1 MRLSRKIIV
10 FYVVLIPLIFLPLG
24 FYLSH
29 ALKNYF
35 IDRLEES
42 LLIQSRVIV
51 DELPSL
57 EKNKNLDTFASSIKT
72 KTNARI
78 TIISYDGTVLG
89 DSDKPSS
96 VMDNHLQR
104 PEVRK
109 AMVKSSGRSIRY
121 SDTVKKNLFYLVVPI
136 MDNGE
141 LRGFLRLAYPMT
153 DIENTLY
160 AIREK
165 IILASFLA
173 LTVSIIIGLYLSG
186 SITKRIKNI
195 AEASKEIAKGNFQRK
210 LFMLPE
216 DEIGELGKNL
226 NIMAEELE
234 TKMKN
239 LTREKEILETV
250 FSTMR
255 DGILVTDAKGN
266 VSIASPAINMMLGI
280 SEDITG
286 RPFFEILR
294 DPFVQDAVQEARNTV
309 RTALREVEIFYPSN
323 RQLYI
328 TVTPLQ
334 SSVLGAGFVIIVHDI
349 TKIKH
354 LETVRRD
361 FVANVSH
368 EIKTPIT
375 AIKGF
380 AETLLEGAVED
391 KENAYKYLRIIK
403 NHSERLNSL
412 VQDLLTLAN
421 LDKGEVHLSLDKIEV
436 RELVDLIFLT
446 LKEKASSKNINL
458 LNEIPEG
465 FYPITADRNRLTQIF
480 LNIIDNAVKFTEF
493 GTVTVKGEVKDNTIE
508 ISVEDTGIGIGE
520 SDISRLGERFYRIDS
535 ARSRALGGTGLGLAI
550 VKHLVQLHGWAME
563 IHSEVGKRTKFILII
578 SKTGN

>member
-10 FYVVLIPLIFLPLG
+10 FYVVLIPLVFLPLG
-24 FYLSH
+24 LYLSKSV
-29 ALKNYF
+29 KNYF
-35 IDRLEES
+35 VDRLEES
-42 LLIQSRVIV
+42 LLIQSRMIV

-57 EKNKNLDTFASSIKT
+57 EKNKNLDVFASGIKA

-78 TIISYDGTVLG
+78 TIISHDGTVLG

-96 VMDNHLQR
+96 IMDNHLQR
-104 PEVRK
+104 PEIRK
-109 AMVKSSGRSIRY
+109 AMVKNSGRSIRY
-121 SDTVKKNLFYLVVPI
+121 SDTVKKNLFYLAVPI

-141 LRGFLRLAYPMT
+141 LKGFLRLAYPMT

-186 SITKRIKNI
+186 SITKRIKTI
-195 AEASKEIAKGNFQRK
+195 AEASKDIAKGNFHRK

-234 TKMKN
+234 IKMKN
-239 LTREKEILETV
+239 LTREKEILEAV

-255 DGILVTDAKGN
+255 DGILVIDVKGN
-266 VSIASPAINMMLGI
+266 VTIASPAINMMLGI
-280 SEDITG
+280 QDDIIG

-294 DPFVQDAVQEARNTV
+294 DPSVQDAVQEAGNTA
-309 RTALREVEIFYPSN
+309 RTALREVEIFYPAD

-349 TKIKH
+349 TTIKH

-380 AETLLEGAVED
+380 AETLLEGALDD
-391 KENAYKYLRIIK
+391 KENAYKYLGIIK
-403 NHSERLNSL
+403 DHSERLNSL

-421 LDKGEVHLSLDKIEV
+421 LDKGEVHLNLEKIDV
-436 RELVDLIFLT
+436 GGLVDLVFLT
-446 LKEKASSKNINL
+446 LKEKVSSKDIKL
-458 LNEIPEG
+458 LNEIPGG
-465 FYPITADRNRLTQIF
+465 FHAITADRDKLTQIF
-480 LNIIDNAVKFTEF
+480 LNIIDNAIKFTEF
-493 GTVTVKGEVKDNTIE
+493 GSVAVKADTNNDIK
-508 ISVEDTGIGIGE
+508 ISVEDTGIGIGA
-520 SDISRLGERFYRIDS
+520 SDISRLGERFYRVDS

-550 VKHLVQLHGWAME
+550 VKHLVQLHGWEMK
-563 IHSEVGKRTKFILII
+563 IQSEAGKGTKVILII
-578 SKTGN
+578 PETGH

>member
-1 MRLSRKIIV
+1 MSLSRKIIV

-24 FYLSH
+24 LYLSH

-42 LLIQSRVIV
+42 LLVQGRVIV
-51 DELPSL
+51 DELTSL
-57 EKNKNLDTFASSIKT
+57 EKNKNLDTFASNIKA

-89 DSDKPSS
+89 DSDKPAS

-104 PEVRK
+104 LEIRK

-121 SDTVKKNLFYLVVPI
+121 SDTVKKNLFYLAVPI

-160 AIREK
+160 EIREK
-165 IILASFLA
+165 IILASFFA
-173 LTVSIIIGLYLSG
+173 LTFSIIIGLYLSG

-195 AEASKEIAKGNFQRK
+195 AEASKDIAKGNFHRK

-226 NIMAEELE
+226 NIMAAELE
-234 TKMKN
+234 IKVKN

-255 DGILVTDAKGN
+255 DGILVTDEKGN
-266 VSIASPAINMMLGI
+266 VTIASPAINMMLGI

-286 RPFFEILR
+286 RPFYEILR
-294 DPFVQDAVQEARNTV
+294 DPSVQDAVQEARNTA

-328 TVTPLQ
+328 TVTLLQ

-380 AETLLEGAVED
+380 AETLLDGAIDDNET
-391 KENAYKYLRIIK
+391 AYKYLGIIK
-403 NHSERLNSL
+403 NHSERLNGL

-421 LDKGEVHLSLDKIEV
+421 LDKGEVNLSLKEIDV
-436 RELVDLIFLT
+436 RELIDLIFLT
-446 LKEKASSKNINL
+446 LKEKISSKDIKL
-458 LNEIPEG
+458 LNKIPEG
-465 FYPITADRNRLTQIF
+465 SCSITADRDRLTQIF

-493 GTVTVKGEVKDNTIE
+493 GTVTVRDEVKDNTIE
-508 ISVEDTGIGIGE
+508 ISVEDTGIGIGAG
-520 SDISRLGERFYRIDS
+520 DISRLGERFYRIDS

-550 VKHLVQLHGWAME
+550 VKHFIELHGWKMR
-563 IHSEVGKRTKFILII
+563 IQSEVGKGTKIILII
-578 SKTGN
+578 PETGA